1 MIIFENKQNALVNMT
16 LADIY
21 LFKFNNRNN
30 GKWRRSGAFIV
41 NIFLTYFTPI
51 FSVSNV
57 DFEQVH
63 VRCDIFVTTKFG
75 AVKLSFSVLTP
86 KCRCRIHIIIAS

>member
-30 GKWRRSGAFIV
+30 GK
-41 NIFLTYFTPI
+41 
-51 FSVSNV
+51 
-57 DFEQVH
+57 
-63 VRCDIFVTTKFG
+63 
-75 AVKLSFSVLTP
+75 
-86 KCRCRIHIIIAS
+86 